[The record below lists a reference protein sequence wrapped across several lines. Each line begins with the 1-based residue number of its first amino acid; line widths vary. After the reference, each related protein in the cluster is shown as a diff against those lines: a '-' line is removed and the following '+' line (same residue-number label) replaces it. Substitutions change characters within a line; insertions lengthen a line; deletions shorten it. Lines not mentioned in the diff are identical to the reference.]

1 MAMSRICE
9 VTSALIDLA
18 LLEDIGEDLKTG
30 DVTSVYFVPGER
42 KSSSYIHAKAEGILA
57 GMATAREVFHR
68 IDPGLE
74 LVGLKQDGDV
84 LNYGDHVLEI
94 SGSARSILT
103 AERTALNFLQRLSGI
118 ATQTR
123 EYVALIRGTKAR
135 VLDTRK
141 TTPGWRALEKAAVV
155 AGGGTNHR
163 MGLYDRAMVKD
174 NHLMAE
180 NKLNALQD
188 AIDRLHEDRPGV
200 EVELETD
207 TLQQVGQFLGLEGVD
222 YILLDN
228 MDNATMRQAVAMRD
242 AAKSKVLLEAS
253 GGVNLSTIA
262 GIAQTGVDFISV
274 GALTHSAVALDL
286 SLEFK

>member
-1 MAMSRICE
+1 MSKICD

-18 LLEDIGEDLKTG
+18 LREDLDGDITNG
-30 DVTSVYFVPGER
+30 DVTSIYFVPADR
-42 KSSSYIHAKAEGILA
+42 KSESFIHAKADGVLA
-57 GMATAREVFHR
+57 GMDIALEVFRR
-68 IDPGLE
+68 IDPS
-74 LVGLKQDGDV
+74 LKLKALMHDGDP
-84 LNYGDHVLEI
+84 LSYGDHVLEI

-118 ATQTR
+118 ASQTR
-123 EYVALIRGTKAR
+123 DYVALTEGTKAK

-141 TTPGWRALEKAAVV
+141 TTPGWRALEKMAVV
-155 AGGGTNHR
+155 AGGGKNHR

-174 NHLMAE
+174 NHLMAQ
-180 NKLNALQD
+180 NKLE
-188 AIDRLHEDRPGV
+188 AIQEAIHQLKKDRPAV

-207 TLQQVGQFLGLEGVD
+207 TLEQVGDFLKLDGVD

-228 MDNATMRQAVAMRD
+228 MDNEMMRNAVSMR
-242 AAKSKVLLEAS
+242 AAYGDSAPMLEAS

-262 GIAQTGVDFISV
+262 EIAKTGVDFISV

-286 SLEFK
+286 SLDFQ

>member
-1 MAMSRICE
+1 MKQICD

-18 LLEDIGEDLKTG
+18 LSEDLDGDMANG
-30 DVTSVYFVPGER
+30 DVTSMYFVPAER
-42 KSSSYIHAKAEGILA
+42 QSSSFIHAKAEGVLA
-57 GMATAREVFHR
+57 GVDIALEVFRR
-68 IDPGLE
+68 IDPS
-74 LVGLKQDGDV
+74 LKLKALMKDGDT
-84 LNYGDHVLEI
+84 LSYGDHVLEI

-118 ATQTR
+118 ASQTKD
-123 EYVALIRGTKAR
+123 YVALTAGTKAK

-141 TTPGWRALEKAAVV
+141 TTPGWRSLEKMAVV
-155 AGGGTNHR
+155 AGGGKNHR

-174 NHLMAE
+174 NHLMAQ
-180 NKLNALQD
+180 NKLE
-188 AIDRLHEDRPGV
+188 AIQAAIHQLKADRPSV

-207 TLQQVGQFLGLEGVD
+207 TLEQVGDFLKLDGVD

-228 MDNATMRQAVAMRD
+228 MDNEMMLNAVKMRD
-242 AAKSKVLLEAS
+242 VYGDSAPLLEAS

-262 GIAQTGVDFISV
+262 EIAKTGVDFISV

-286 SLEFK
+286 SLDFR